1 MNFLVTF
8 NWKDLSGGDMISL
21 ICPEKAWVSF
31 ILCQIC
37 FVHNSQIIIT
47 LNISL

>member
-31 ILCQIC
+31 ILDKQPYMKKLRHSKI
-37 FVHNSQIIIT
+37 F
-47 LNISL
+47 